1 MIWNYILSIK
11 VNDNVIYKK
20 DTHEKK
26 TTILNH
32 DKKLLDKNSIDCEIL
47 SNMEVLKY
55 ARKC

>member
-20 DTHEKK
+20 DAHEKK
-26 TTILNH
+26 TTIINH

-47 SNMEVLKY
+47 SNIEVSKHST
-55 ARKC
+55 